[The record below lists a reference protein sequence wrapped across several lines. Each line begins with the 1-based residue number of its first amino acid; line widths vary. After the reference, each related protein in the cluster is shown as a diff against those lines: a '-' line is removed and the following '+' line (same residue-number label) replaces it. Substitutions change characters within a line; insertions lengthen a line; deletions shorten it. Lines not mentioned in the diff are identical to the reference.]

1 MTKTSKALIIIG
13 WIITIAFIVWIGA
26 SFIDII
32 ADNCTLNPVHSNY
45 NFFIKLV
52 EFGEKING

>member
-1 MTKTSKALIIIG
+1 MTKTGKVIVIIG
-13 WIITIAFIVWIGA
+13 WVIMIAFMVWVGA

-32 ADNCTLNPVHSNY
+32 ADNCSLNPVHNNY

-52 EFGEKING
+52 ELGEKING